1 MWIEGFL
8 TALNFNYV
16 LWLILGTLWG
26 LFIGVLPA
34 LGPNFAVAIMLPF
47 TYGMD
52 TASALI
58 FLCAAHAS
66 CNYGDSLASIL
77 VNIPGGPGTVAT
89 CWDGYPMA
97 RQGKAT
103 RALGIATFASFTGG
117 AITWLSLVLLAK
129 PIGEMAMAIGAPEY
143 FALGVM
149 ALGLV
154 SVAGRGETLKGVIMA
169 CVGLLLA
176 AVGQDP
182 VTGVTSRFSFG
193 IMWLEAGIPI
203 VVSTL
208 GIFAISQI
216 ISLLEEKSVIY
227 EATTGL
233 KGTIFSGFL
242 DVFRRPLTLIR
253 AGFVGWFIG
262 ILPALGVSLAGISSY
277 LVEKKYSKEKED
289 FGKGC
294 PGGVVAAEVGKGA
307 CVVGDLI
314 PTFTL
319 GIPGSVTGAILMA
332 ALIIHGIEPGPRF
345 LLSGLLP
352 YIVFSGL
359 LLAQLAYLVL
369 GPMFCKLLARVI
381 FLPNAIL
388 VPFITFLSFLG
399 AYTERNYTSDLLLMV
414 VFGILA
420 YVLEKLGYSVICVVL
435 GLILGDL
442 VEANLGRSIQIGFG
456 SAAIF
461 LERPIALI
469 LLGITLLFLVG
480 PYFLSLLGFRGLSIG
495 GKESAVT
502 RESKVNFGE
511 VLSLIF
517 IGLFMVMFI
526 VIASA
531 YKPLVRLFPD
541 AVAVIGLLCIL
552 LRLSYWARI
561 AIKNRGYKEITSPAA
576 EVKERPVV
584 RYQISMALL
593 IGYGVLVYIFGF
605 VATTCMFIILTA
617 YIAGYRKP
625 IGLGAMAVG
634 AGITTLVFAKI
645 LNILLPV
652 GMIYSALFY

>member
-1 MWIEGFL
+1 MWLEGFL
-8 TALNFNYV
+8 TALNFNYL
-16 LWLILGTLWG
+16 LWLILGTIWG

-77 VNIPGGPGTVAT
+77 INIPGGPGTVAT
-89 CWDGYPMA
+89 CWDGHPMA
-97 RQGKAT
+97 RQGQAS
-103 RALGIATFASFTGG
+103 RALGIATLASFFGG
-117 AITWLSLVLLAK
+117 AVTWVSLVLLAK
-129 PIGEMAMAIGAPEY
+129 PAGELAMTIGGPEY

-169 CVGLLLA
+169 CLGLLLST
-176 AVGQDP
+176 VGQDP
-182 VTGVTSRFSFG
+182 VTGVTFRFSFG

-216 ISLLEEKSVIY
+216 ISLLEEKSIISDS
-227 EATTGL
+227 TTGL

-242 DVFRRPLTLIR
+242 DVVRRPLTLLR
-253 AGFVGWFIG
+253 AGLVGWFIG

-277 LVEKKYSKEKED
+277 LVEKNYSKEKED
-289 FGKGC
+289 FGKGS
-294 PGGVVAAEVGKGA
+294 PGGLVAAEVGKGA

-359 LLAQLAYLVL
+359 FLAQLAYVVL
-369 GPMFCKLLARVI
+369 GPLFCRLLARVI

-388 VPFITFLSFLG
+388 VPFITVLSFLG

-414 VFGILA
+414 GFGILA
-420 YVLEKLGYSVICVVL
+420 YALEKLGYSVVCAVL

-461 LERPIALI
+461 LERPIALV
-469 LLGITLLFLVG
+469 LLGTTLLFLAG
-480 PYFLSLLGFRGLSIG
+480 PYLLSLLGFRGLSIG
-495 GKESAVT
+495 SKESVVNQE
-502 RESKVNFGE
+502 RKVNLSE

-517 IGLFMVMFI
+517 IGLFMLMFI

-531 YKPLVRLFPD
+531 YKPQVRLFPD
-541 AVAVIGLLCIL
+541 VVAVIGLLCIL
-552 LRLSYWARI
+552 WRLSYWAWI
-561 AIKNRGYKEITSPAA
+561 AIKNRGNREMTSPAA

-593 IGYGVLVYIFGF
+593 IGFGVLVYIFGF

-617 YIAGYRKP
+617 YIAGYHKP

-652 GMIYSALFY
+652 GLIYSALFY